1 MSDRQGRVPYEY
13 IRDIFQKTD
22 PNKMSK
28 LTGNEYDKD
37 KNEFTL
43 NIVNKNYKVKHP
55 SGDTYNEN
63 GEKVNSYI
71 IKIMILRYLVNGEG
85 VFQTGR
91 DITFKDINGG
101 HVYYKNFYNRTILRL
116 ANIYGN
122 NLNKFEEDFKNIKC
136 EKINMGDR
144 AYKFE
149 FLKNVFFTFIIWE
162 GDEEFNPSANVLF
175 DSNIE
180 YYFNAEDLA
189 VVVDIAIS
197 FIENKGTLP
206 FDLGMYDF

>member
-1 MSDRQGRVPYEY
+1 MDDRQGRVPYEY
-13 IRDIFQKTD
+13 IRDIFQKKD
-22 PNKMSK
+22 PKEMAK
-28 LTGNEYDKD
+28 LTGNNYDED
-37 KNEFTL
+37 NSIFTL
-43 NIVNKNYKVKHP
+43 KLINKTYKVKYP

-63 GEKVNSYI
+63 GEMVNSYI
-71 IKIMILRYLVNGEG
+71 IKIMILRYLVNGKG
-85 VFQTGR
+85 ISQTGK

-116 ANIYGN
+116 AKIYGN
-122 NLNKFEEDFKNIKC
+122 NLKKFEQDFENIEC
-136 EKINMGDR
+136 EKTSTGDL
-144 AYKFE
+144 AYRFE

-189 VVVDIAIS
+189 VVVDIAIT
-197 FIENKGTLP
+197 FIKNKGKLP
-206 FDLGMYDF
+206 VDLGMYK

>member
-1 MSDRQGRVPYEY
+1 MDNRQGRVPYEY

-22 PNKMSK
+22 PKKMAR
-28 LTGNEYDKD
+28 LTGNEYHEDNNTFILK
-37 KNEFTL
+37 
-43 NIVNKNYKVKHP
+43 IINKNYKVKYP
-55 SGDTYNEN
+55 SGDIYNEN
-63 GEKVNSYI
+63 DERINSYI
-71 IKIMILRYLVNGEG
+71 IKIMILRYLVNGQG
-85 VFQTGR
+85 ISQTGK

-101 HVYYKNFYNRTILRL
+101 HVYYKNFYSRTILRL

-122 NLNKFEEDFKNIKC
+122 NLKKFEQDFKNIEC
-136 EKINMGDR
+136 EKTNKGDL

-162 GDEEFNPSANVLF
+162 GDEEFDPSANVLF

-189 VVVDIAIS
+189 VVVDIAIT
-197 FIENKGTLP
+197 FIKNRGKLP
-206 FDLGMYDF
+206 LDLGMYK